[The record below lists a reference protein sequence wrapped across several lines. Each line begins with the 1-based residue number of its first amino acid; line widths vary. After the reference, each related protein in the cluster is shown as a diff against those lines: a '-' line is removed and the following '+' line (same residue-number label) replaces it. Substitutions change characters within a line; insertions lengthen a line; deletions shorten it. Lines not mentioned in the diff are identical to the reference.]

1 MLHIETID
9 TRIERIDFS
18 DKDTIF
24 DVESAFSGIKV
35 LNNEYNRHMIS
46 SIDLGSVQ
54 DRDTKHIVHF
64 IDRFGNQHLVYDLS
78 TGCKAAILLGTNP
91 QKRVCLIE
99 CGGNA
104 LVEIVKHCR
113 NGRALMYTTDD
124 GLPDTE
130 LSDTEIDVE
139 LDGYLFTS
147 MDRLNHYFD
156 DERYIMEP
164 DMGWEGIE
172 KL

>member
-1 MLHIETID
+1 
-9 TRIERIDFS
+9 
-18 DKDTIF
+18 
-24 DVESAFSGIKV
+24 
-35 LNNEYNRHMIS
+35 
-46 SIDLGSVQ
+46 
-54 DRDTKHIVHF
+54 
-64 IDRFGNQHLVYDLS
+64 
-78 TGCKAAILLGTNP
+78 
-91 QKRVCLIE
+91 
-99 CGGNA
+99 
-104 LVEIVKHCR
+104 
-113 NGRALMYTTDD
+113 MYTTDD

-139 LDGYLFTS
+139 LDGYRFTS